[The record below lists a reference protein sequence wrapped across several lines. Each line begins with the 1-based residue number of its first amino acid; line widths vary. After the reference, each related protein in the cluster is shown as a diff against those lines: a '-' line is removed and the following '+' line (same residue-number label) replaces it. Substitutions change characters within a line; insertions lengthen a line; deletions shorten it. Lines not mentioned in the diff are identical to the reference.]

1 VLRVKSPFR
10 MVLDAGYLGAQG
22 TGLAT
27 CRRQWTAVARGWY
40 GCLHHSAPN
49 RQDAERP
56 LAATG
61 LRDHYPVHRPAGHRN
76 VCGGAH
82 DLLVDPLEED
92 EFARRHSRA
101 CLANS
106 ALPPITVG
114 KSLRTLGRNRA
125 VVRRERS
132 DPTRRDARL
141 YWAAGGSAASLGG
154 PMPWNRATLRASKNE
169 LSLPVRP

>member
-1 VLRVKSPFR
+1 
-10 MVLDAGYLGAQG
+10 MVLDAGYLGTKG

-27 CRRQWTAVARGWY
+27 GRRQWTAVARGWY

-61 LRDHYPVHRPAGHRN
+61 LRDHYPVHRPAEHRN
-76 VCGGAH
+76 ARGGAH
-82 DLLVDPLEED
+82 DLRVDPLEED

-114 KSLRTLGRNRA
+114 KSLRT
-125 VVRRERS
+125 RS
-132 DPTRRDARL
+132 R
-141 YWAAGGSAASLGG
+141 
-154 PMPWNRATLRASKNE
+154 MLRADHANRKLGE
-169 LSLPVRP
+169 KRLT

>member
-1 VLRVKSPFR
+1 
-10 MVLDAGYLGAQG
+10 MVLDAGYLGTKG

-27 CRRQWTAVARGWY
+27 GRRQWTAVARGWY

-61 LRDHYPVHRPAGHRN
+61 LRDHYPVHRPAEHRN

-82 DLLVDPLEED
+82 DLRVDPLEED

-106 ALPPITVG
+106 ALPPVTVG
-114 KSLRTLGRNRA
+114 KSLRTRSRKLRADHAPLG
-125 VVRRERS
+125 
-132 DPTRRDARL
+132 
-141 YWAAGGSAASLGG
+141 
-154 PMPWNRATLRASKNE
+154 NRATFRAVGG
-169 LSLPVRP
+169 LLPMNAPSSANRPGAVSGIHSYEVCSCEVGPHCAGRIK

>member
-1 VLRVKSPFR
+1 
-10 MVLDAGYLGAQG
+10 MVLDAGYLGTKG

-27 CRRQWTAVARGWY
+27 GRRQWTAVARGWY

-61 LRDHYPVHRPAGHRN
+61 LRDHYPVHLPASIGMFAVVLTNLR
-76 VCGGAH
+76 
-82 DLLVDPLEED
+82 VDPLEED

-114 KSLRTLGRNRA
+114 KSLRTGSRKLRA
-125 VVRRERS
+125 DPPESPRRETPDDDTWQGAAARAG
-132 DPTRRDARL
+132 RRITDYSR
-141 YWAAGGSAASLGG
+141 
-154 PMPWNRATLRASKNE
+154 
-169 LSLPVRP
+169 

>member
-1 VLRVKSPFR
+1 
-10 MVLDAGYLGAQG
+10 MVLDAGYLGTKG

-27 CRRQWTAVARGWY
+27 GRRQWTAVARGWY

-61 LRDHYPVHRPAGHRN
+61 LRDHYPVHRPAEHRN

-82 DLLVDPLEED
+82 DLRVDPLEED

-114 KSLRTLGRNRA
+114 KSLRT
-125 VVRRERS
+125 RS
-132 DPTRRDARL
+132 RK
-141 YWAAGGSAASLGG
+141 
-154 PMPWNRATLRASKNE
+154 LRADHAPTGSRRARFPGG
-169 LSLPVRP
+169 LQLPVCGRYFRRAMRQSVRHSTGTQRRTVNSAIEAQLLAAAEMN

>member
-1 VLRVKSPFR
+1 MFGEVKRGAACAFGSSPLSAWCWMR
-10 MVLDAGYLGAQG
+10 IPRNQG

-27 CRRQWTAVARGWY
+27 GRRQWTAVARGWY

-61 LRDHYPVHRPAGHRN
+61 LRDHYPVHRPAEHRN

-82 DLLVDPLEED
+82 DLRVDRLEEN

-101 CLANS
+101 CLPAS
-106 ALPPITVG
+106 KASGTRCSPYRPHVSGIW
-114 KSLRTLGRNRA
+114 SRHPARTCDRA
-125 VVRRERS
+125 G
-132 DPTRRDARL
+132 
-141 YWAAGGSAASLGG
+141 AAHAPGEWSSGSAAG
-154 PMPWNRATLRASKNE
+154 PRLSTTGIRLSATDS
-169 LSLPVRP
+169 